1 MPVKIKY
8 MGILGETTGFPEE
21 TINQTGSM
29 KSVME
34 YIYKTHTDLKGLSHV
49 ISHNGTIRHGDIT
62 IRDGDELTLI
72 PPAPGG

>member
-1 MPVKIKY
+1 MPVKITY
-8 MGILGETTGFPEE
+8 MGILAETTGFSEE

-29 KSVME
+29 ESVME
-34 YIYKTHTDLKGLSHV
+34 CIYKKHAGLKELSHV
-49 ISHNGTIRHGDIT
+49 VSHNGTIRHGEIT